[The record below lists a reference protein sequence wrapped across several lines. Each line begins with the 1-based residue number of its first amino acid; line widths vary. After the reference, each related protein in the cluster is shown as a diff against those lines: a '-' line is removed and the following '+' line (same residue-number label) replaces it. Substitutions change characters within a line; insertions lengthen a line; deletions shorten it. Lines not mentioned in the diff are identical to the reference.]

1 MKVLS
6 SRRRW
11 LLVPAMAFAMG
22 LAQTGC
28 NDSDD
33 SAPQPK
39 PGPDPDPIPTKVE
52 FLLEKSVIN
61 VPATGGPA
69 EITYTLKN
77 PVEGAQFDFKYDAS
91 WLSDFNTEGD
101 GEITFQVAANEE
113 TRKREAEVRIIYG
126 YEGGQTSV
134 AFTVNQDAMSSPEE
148 ATIEIEIV
156 DATPMLLS
164 VRYTPSDNALLYVPM
179 VVEQEHFDSLGS
191 DEAVF
196 ADDMEYLGSMAAQY
210 GLTLEEY
217 LLQYLCTSGE
227 QLVQF
232 KNPSVNV
239 PYYAYAYGISEQ
251 GELLTEIFKVPV
263 VIEPSGEISDCTFSY
278 EVAVDAYNVD
288 VTVTPSDHNASY
300 FSNVV
305 TTEFLADF
313 GATPEQQIPA
323 QIAYMLSHYQEEFQ
337 MSPTEFMAEYG
348 HKGVYTSHQS
358 LDPEEEYVVYA
369 VVFDDMGFVVS
380 DVSYKIFETERR
392 DPNDFS
398 VSFELT
404 SLSATEASIT
414 ATPSD
419 ETVRY
424 YWDIAPATMS
434 EEDILNKYEEDALAW
449 GYSGKEELLYYKG
462 RYGADR
468 YPYSGLTPGTEY
480 NIYSISMDDQTGD
493 LGTFAFGGNFTTLG
507 GTTNPLLF
515 KARPQSKSVR
525 ILRTTAR

>member
-1 MKVLS
+1 MKVRFSL
-6 SRRRW
+6 RRW
-11 LLVPAMAFAMG
+11 LLVPAAAFALG
-22 LAQTGC
+22 FAPTGC
-28 NDSDD
+28 SDSDD
-33 SAPQPK
+33 PAPRPK
-39 PGPDPDPIPTKVE
+39 PEPEPVKVE
-52 FLLEKSVIN
+52 FLLEKSIVD
-61 VPATGGPA
+61 VPAAGGPA
-69 EITYTLKN
+69 EIAYTLNN
-77 PVEGAQFDFKYDAS
+77 PVEGARFDFGYDAS
-91 WLSDFNTEGD
+91 WLSDFDTEG
-101 GEITFQVAANEE
+101 GGKITFRAAANEE
-113 TRKREAEVRIIYG
+113 SRKREAEVQVSYE
-126 YEGGQTSV
+126 YEGGEKNVS
-134 AFTVNQDAMSSPEE
+134 FTVCQAVASNPEG
-148 ATIEIEIV
+148 ATIDIEIV
-156 DATPMLLS
+156 NATPMQLS

-179 VVEQEHFDSLGS
+179 VVEQEHFDSMGS
-191 DEAVF
+191 DEEVF

-217 LLQYLCTSGE
+217 LLNYLCTSGE

-232 KNPSVNV
+232 QNPSVNV

-251 GELLTEIFKVPV
+251 GELVTEIFKEPV

-278 EVAVDAYNVD
+278 QVVLDAYNAD
-288 VTVTPSDHNASY
+288 ITVTPSDNGTTY

-305 TTEFLADF
+305 TTEFLTDF
-313 GATPEQQIPA
+313 GAAPEQQIPA
-323 QIAYMLSHYQEEFQ
+323 QIAYMLSRYQDEYQ
-337 MSPTEFMAEYG
+337 MSPAEFMTEYG
-348 HKGVYTSHQS
+348 QKGVHTSHHV
-358 LDPEEEYVVYA
+358 LDPEEEYIVYA
-369 VVFDDMGFVVS
+369 AVFDDMGFVVS
-380 DVSYKIFETERR
+380 DISYKIFETERR

-414 ATPSD
+414 ASPSD

-434 EEDILNKYEEDALAW
+434 EEDIMNKFEEDALAW

-462 RYGADR
+462 RYGVDR